1 MHLPEFTVV
10 VPARSGSRRI
20 VDKNIQRIDGRSLI
34 QITLEFAEQLGAQE
48 VVLSSDSKHY
58 LEHSK
63 GYGNVVRHFRERRLS
78 GDSVSSRNV
87 VSALFEEKLIRTSF
101 AVLLQPTSP
110 FRIKE
115 TLEKAILLAVES
127 KKNVYSV
134 SEFKK
139 GHPDWAMVT
148 NEAGLLTLPA
158 DFNVNSQSQNLSR
171 KYYLNGNFYVYRKD
185 LLTKDESTRHS
196 SIGFICNSDF
206 EAVDIDSPFDLLV
219 ARRISMD
226 FFEN

>member
-1 MHLPEFTVV
+1 MHLPDFTVV
-10 VPARSGSRRI
+10 VPARSGSKRI

-34 QITLEFAEQLGAQE
+34 QITLEFAEQLGAQK
-48 VVLSSDSKHY
+48 VVLSSDSKDY

-78 GDSVSSRNV
+78 ADSASSRNV
-87 VSALFEEKLIRTSF
+87 VSALFEQKLIRTSF

-185 LLTKDESTRHS
+185 LLTKDESTQHS

-219 ARRISMD
+219 ARRISRD